1 MVFPKKK
8 MINGGYIS
16 ISEIM
21 NYLNDQ
27 SIFFFFFLIDN
38 RSLFL
43 SKKRRKKKKFI
54 NEEKRNNVFT
64 MVNPLHL

>member
-8 MINGGYIS
+8 MINGGYIN

-27 SIFFFFFLIDN
+27 TIFFSFFD
-38 RSLFL
+38 R
-43 SKKRRKKKKFI
+43 
-54 NEEKRNNVFT
+54 
-64 MVNPLHL
+64 